1 MINYI
6 IINRE
11 QELMDTIGITED
23 MSDEEKDE
31 KYNNYMQEQ
40 YRQMEEVMGIEV
52 NNITHSYININ
63 IVNIIIIT
71 IIA

>member
-1 MINYI
+1 MILFNYI

-11 QELMDTIGITED
+11 QELMDTIGITEG

-52 NNITHSYININ
+52 N
-63 IVNIIIIT
+63 
-71 IIA
+71 